1 MSAPHEN
8 FSLSA
13 KSPWRRFP
21 AEEWEKLREKTP
33 LPLTEDD
40 LAALRGRGETVSL
53 SEVEQ
58 IYLPLSR
65 FLSLHVRAART
76 LHRVTNEFLGKSESK
91 TPYIIGLAGSVAVG
105 KSTTSRILRE
115 LLARWPNHPKVE
127 IVATDGF
134 LFPNQHL
141 EARGLMRRKGWPE
154 SFDQAALLSFVA
166 AIKSGQQ
173 EVAAPCYSHSS
184 YDIVPDE
191 QILVQQPDIIIIE
204 GLNVLQTPVL
214 TGSSTP
220 AAVSDFFDFS
230 VYLDADLAAL
240 RQWYIARF
248 FQLRRTAFRDPENY
262 FHRYSCIDEKDILK
276 IAEDFWDGINLP
288 NLIANIL
295 PTRPRADLILRKN
308 EDHAIRE
315 VWLRKL

>member
-1 MSAPHEN
+1 MLSSDEN
-8 FSLSA
+8 FRLDDN
-13 KSPWRRFP
+13 SPWRCFT

-33 LPLTEDD
+33 LPLTEEE

-65 FLSLHVRAART
+65 FLSLHVRAARN
-76 LHRVTNEFLGKSESK
+76 LHRVTNEFLSKSESK
-91 TPYIIGLAGSVAVG
+91 MPYIIALAGSVAAG
-105 KSTTSRILRE
+105 KSTASRILRE
-115 LLARWPNHPKVE
+115 LLARWPTHPKVE

-134 LFPNQHL
+134 LFPNKHL

-154 SFDQAALLSFVA
+154 SFDQAALLRFVA
-166 AIKSGQQ
+166 AIKSGLHP
-173 EVAAPCYSHSS
+173 VAAPTYSHSS

-191 QILVQQPDIIIIE
+191 KIVIEQPDIIIIE

-230 VYLDADLAAL
+230 IYLDADPAAL

-262 FHRYSCIDEKDILK
+262 FHRYACIDKKDALK

-295 PTRPRADLILRKN
+295 PTKSRADLILRKN
-308 EDHAIRE
+308 RDHAIGE
-315 VWLRKL
+315 VWMRKL